1 MNAFLARIICE
12 IGMRWNVT
20 SLGAVRRQ
28 NWKNILSQTIL
39 RIYEYAQYTQFRFI
53 NVHTTSCTALTC
65 IRCAPFISW
74 IANIFHLFPVSV
86 AVIQIA
92 YQIVVK
98 SSFFARRRRERECVY
113 AKKLSEREKKCE
125 QKANTLTQRANKLY
139 RLVNLCWQEQNFAL
153 TLYVCVCAL
162 ILISWFESCFF
173 RADFLIIFFF
183 FISFLFRMKERKK
196 ASHKFISHFNIIH
209 SGFSLLC
216 LFCSFWDCSE
226 SPFTRYS
233 DLHCCISL
241 VFSIRFIRLGCV
253 YVFMSILFLC
263 VVHVLFVMCRD
274 HDIHHMII
282 IFSLGFIEIIITI
295 CA

>member
-1 MNAFLARIICE
+1 MNAFLTRIICE

-39 RIYEYAQYTQFRFI
+39 RIYFAQYTQFRFI

-153 TLYVCVCAL
+153 TLYVCVCIDIDKL
-162 ILISWFESCFF
+162 IWKLFF
-173 RADFLIIFFF
+173 QSGFSDYFLFLH
-183 FISFLFRMKERKK
+183 FISLSNERKK
-196 ASHKFISHFNIIH
+196 K
-209 SGFSLLC
+209 
-216 LFCSFWDCSE
+216 
-226 SPFTRYS
+226 
-233 DLHCCISL
+233 
-241 VFSIRFIRLGCV
+241 SI
-253 YVFMSILFLC
+253 
-263 VVHVLFVMCRD
+263 
-274 HDIHHMII
+274 
-282 IFSLGFIEIIITI
+282 T
-295 CA
+295 